1 MKRWTPL
8 LLLPVL
14 LAACSKA
21 PENGMD
27 PAAQTIEV
35 AIGSG
40 PRVDMLPQTATR
52 TTLDED
58 GVSVKWQTNDR
69 LALWAVNSAAQTTLE
84 AATFSLYHYNE
95 AYNTASFRGTVP
107 AMPEDT
113 YTYYAVSPVP
123 AATDGL
129 KASYD
134 IPAVQDGA
142 FHGEWDVM
150 VATPIA
156 DAAPLREHD
165 RKDDSGISDNT
176 DIVNLR
182 FAHKTHVL
190 KITLPKN
197 DLGEPITE
205 IVLTF
210 PAPVVGRLTVDATD
224 PAAESTLSNAGEQVT
239 LRFAEPKDA
248 GDVVYAMIAP
258 VTLDEGQQISI
269 VASSES
275 RESETRTFAPQSADR
290 TFAAGH
296 TTPINYNV
304 PVMAVELTRL
314 TFHLA
319 ETGVNTLGEA
329 IDTFTVTAPEG
340 WVFED
345 GNSSRTFD
353 VTGTGDYTIRYRGYP
368 NPTNEMSGFRV
379 TYDSE
384 HALLSEDFTMPAL
397 SEGGQARVEFSVP
410 WLLYE
415 DFNAIT
421 TNSNYDNEEVGG
433 TKVADGDGTGIDL
446 SQWGLQTGGW
456 TAARVGSEEGKAVRI
471 CARVEN
477 QSFASN
483 TYNAR
488 LDSAPFSGLKTD
500 KSPQVKVSFN
510 YKGGRWSIQ
519 RKNIF
524 GGDAGPGDGDATY
537 SCGYT
542 NEQGWQPGSTTIPF
556 LLKTNVVIPG
566 TSGADRNQNQ
576 NYDNISYE
584 DSFII
589 PAASNT
595 TRASW
600 MVSSTTTTAPFSGFN
615 GNYWLYLDNIKVQI
629 VQ

>member
-21 PENGMD
+21 PEIGTN

-35 AIGSG
+35 LIGSG
-40 PRVDMLPQTATR
+40 PRLDILPQTATR

-58 GVSVKWQTNDR
+58 GVTVKWQTNDR
-69 LALWAVNSAAQTTLE
+69 IALWAVNAAAQSVLE
-84 AATFSLYHYNE
+84 ASPFSLYHYN
-95 AYNTASFRGTVP
+95 ASYASASFRGTVP
-107 AMPEDT
+107 SMPENT

-123 AATDGL
+123 TATDGL

-150 VATPIA
+150 VATPIVGA
-156 DAAPLREHD
+156 EALREHD
-165 RKDDSGISDNT
+165 RKDANGISDNT
-176 DIVNLR
+176 DIVNLQ

-197 DLGEPITE
+197 ELGEPITE

-210 PAPVVGRLTVDATD
+210 PSPVVGRLTVDATD
-224 PAAESTLSNAGEQVT
+224 PAAEGVLSDAGKQVT

-258 VTLDEGQQISI
+258 VTLEEGQQISI
-269 VASSES
+269 VASGES
-275 RESETRTFAPQSADR
+275 RESETRSFAPHTADR

-353 VTGTGDYTIRYRGYP
+353 VTGTGDYTIRYRNYT

-384 HALLSEDFTMPAL
+384 HALLNEDFTMPAL

-415 DFNAIT
+415 TFDQVPAFSNHDNAGGGLT
-421 TNSNYDNEEVGG
+421 TDTYTDAIALDGYNLPGWSG
-433 TKVADGDGTGIDL
+433 TRCGADGNNAFRICIRTEDGLFAVARYHGRVDSRPLTGIK
-446 SQWGLQTGGW
+446 S
-456 TAARVGSEEGKAVRI
+456 TAR
-471 CARVEN
+471 
-477 QSFASN
+477 
-483 TYNAR
+483 
-488 LDSAPFSGLKTD
+488 
-500 KSPQVKVSFN
+500 VKVSFN
-510 YKGGRWSIQ
+510 YSIDIS
-519 RKNIF
+519 RYHTPL
-524 GGDAGPGDGDATY
+524 A
-537 SCGYT
+537 SWGYHT
-542 NEQGWQPGSTTIPF
+542 TEGLISGISGGSTALSPAVAADVT
-556 LLKTNVVIPG
+556 G
-566 TSGADRNQNQ
+566 TGGSYSSITESASYYIDDCTAAHRLAWDIYSSGRRTGN
-576 NYDNISYE
+576 
-584 DSFII
+584 
-589 PAASNT
+589 SN
-595 TRASW
+595 
-600 MVSSTTTTAPFSGFN
+600 G
-615 GNYWLYLDNIKVQI
+615 WLYLDNIKVQI
-629 VQ
+629 AQ

>member
-224 PAAESTLSNAGEQVT
+224 PAAEGTLSNAGEQVT

-397 SEGGQARVEFSVP
+397 SEGGQARVEFNVP

-415 DFNAIT
+415 TFDQVPAFSNHDNAGSGLT
-421 TNSNYDNEEVGG
+421 TDTYTDAIALDGYNLPGWSG
-433 TKVADGDGTGIDL
+433 TRCGADGNNAFRICVRTEDGWLAVARYHGRVDSRPLTGIK
-446 SQWGLQTGGW
+446 S
-456 TAARVGSEEGKAVRI
+456 TAR
-471 CARVEN
+471 
-477 QSFASN
+477 
-483 TYNAR
+483 
-488 LDSAPFSGLKTD
+488 
-500 KSPQVKVSFN
+500 VKVSFN
-510 YKGGRWSIQ
+510 YSIDIS
-519 RKNIF
+519 RYHTPLASW
-524 GGDAGPGDGDATY
+524 GYHTTAGLI
-537 SCGYT
+537 S
-542 NEQGWQPGSTTIPF
+542 
-556 LLKTNVVIPG
+556 G
-566 TSGADRNQNQ
+566 TSGGSTALSPAVAAD
-576 NYDNISYE
+576 ITGTGGSYSSITE
-584 DSFII
+584 SASYYIDDCT
-589 PAASNT
+589 AAHRLAWDIYSSGRRTGNSN
-595 TRASW
+595 
-600 MVSSTTTTAPFSGFN
+600 G
-615 GNYWLYLDNIKVQI
+615 WLYLDNIKVQI